1 MRAIITAGGT
11 GGHIY
16 PALAIY
22 DKIME
27 MEPDS
32 KILYIGTTDRM
43 EKDIV
48 PNKNIDYIGLEV
60 YGISRSLSLKNI
72 KSIICY
78 LKAIRK
84 SKKILKDFKP
94 DIVIGV
100 GGYISA
106 PVLKAAHKLNI
117 KTVIHE
123 QNSFFG
129 LANKVLLNKADLIF
143 TSFPD
148 TINYAL
154 KYKYKVIYTGN
165 PCSEAALIK
174 KVRNKEELGFS
185 TSKKLIMI
193 LMGSL
198 GSKVVNDKMKKIILK
213 FKNKSYEVL
222 FVTGKDYYDEFKDI
236 KIDNVRIFPFI
247 EDIVR
252 VMKDTDLVVSR
263 AGATTI
269 SEIVS
274 LSIPSILVPSPYVAD
289 NHQYKNAMD
298 LVNENAAILLEE
310 KHIEELVENI
320 DKVINDTNK
329 LNELKTNLSKFKVNN
344 SSTTIYENIKKL
356 IGEQYEYNK

>member
-22 DKIME
+22 DKIMY

-32 KILYIGTTDRM
+32 KILYIGTTNRM

-48 PNKNIDYIGLEV
+48 PKRNIDYIGLEV
-60 YGISRSLSLKNI
+60 YGIKRSFSFKNI

-78 LKAIRK
+78 FKSIIK
-84 SKKILKDFKP
+84 SKKIIKEFKP

-106 PVLKAAHKLNI
+106 PVLKAAHKLKI

-129 LANKVLLNKADLIF
+129 LANKVLLKNVDLIF

-148 TINYAL
+148 TINTVT
-154 KYKYKVIYTGN
+154 KYKDKIIYSGN
-165 PCSEAALIK
+165 PCGESATLK
-174 KVRNKEELGFS
+174 KKQNKEELGFS
-185 TSKKLIMI
+185 KEKKLIMI
-193 LMGSL
+193 VMGSL
-198 GSKVVNDKMKKIILK
+198 GSMVVNDKMKKIIPS
-213 FKNKSYEVL
+213 FKDKPYEVL
-222 FVTGKDYYDEFKDI
+222 FVTGKDYYDSFKEI
-236 KIDNVRIFPFI
+236 SLDNVKIFPFI

-252 VMKDTDLVVSR
+252 IMKDVDLIVSR

-274 LSIPSILVPSPYVAD
+274 LGIPSILIPSPHVTD
-289 NHQYKNAMD
+289 NHQYKNALD
-298 LVNENAAILLEE
+298 LVNKNASILLEE
-310 KHIEELVENI
+310 KDIEGLVYLI
-320 DKVINDTNK
+320 DDLIKDTNRLK
-329 LNELKTNLSKFKVNN
+329 ELKDNLKEFKIID
-344 SSTTIYENIKKL
+344 SSTTIYKNIKKL
-356 IGEQYEYNK
+356 IGE